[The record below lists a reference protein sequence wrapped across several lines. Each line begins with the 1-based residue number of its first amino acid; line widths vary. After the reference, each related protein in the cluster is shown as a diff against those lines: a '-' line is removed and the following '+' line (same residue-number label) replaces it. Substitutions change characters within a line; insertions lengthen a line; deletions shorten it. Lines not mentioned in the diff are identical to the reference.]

1 MISQGDRLVR
11 LKIFLATWAW
21 GFVALGADSFHAQV
35 KVEEYRYQRRLTS
48 DEQQWIEERFKKMRL
63 EEKVGQM
70 FMVSVPTAFFN
81 IESEGFKELRQRV
94 LEQRVGG
101 IILQP
106 GEVYEA
112 AVLTDRLQELSRYP
126 LLVAAEVEAGTGMVL
141 RGATTFPWNMAVGAT
156 AEPTLAQQQGEAVA
170 QEARVLGVNMLLAPV
185 AEAAH
190 YGPTDSIN
198 VRSYGDDP
206 TQVAQYVAAFV
217 RGAQRYG
224 VMAVAKFFPGYA
236 RASAPA
242 GSGFTALGAARAQLE
257 ASEFVPFR
265 SAVAEGVGG
274 IMVGHIAVPGIDPT
288 PLPTNPAAGSLPAS
302 LSPVV
307 VSDVLRHDMKFD
319 GLILTDS
326 LHHSSLV
333 SSFKGASAVIHAIK
347 AGVDLIVTPV
357 NTEEAIRAVMDAV
370 RQGDIKQEQIDQS
383 VRRILT
389 AKMRLGL
396 PYQRFAGIGIMD
408 SFIARSELQQI
419 AHTIARK
426 SITLVRND
434 RGLIPL
440 QAAAVRSIFHIV
452 VTNTDINA
460 SERQTIGR
468 VLTTELQRK
477 IRQVDRIVLD
487 TTTPVERLP
496 TIVNVARGADLVIVS
511 LFIRPQPDG
520 PIATLPA
527 TGATLLR
534 QLVESERPL
543 IVISFGSPY
552 LLLDVPTIPTYLCA
566 FGDARESIHSQMAVA
581 RALFREIPIS
591 GKLPVALPGL
601 YPRGHGVV
609 IELQETRKD

>member
-1 MISQGDRLVR
+1 MISQVGRLVH
-11 LKIFLATWAW
+11 LGIFLAAWAL
-21 GFVALGADSFHAQV
+21 GLAALGAASFHAQI

-101 IILQP
+101 IIVQP

-156 AEPTLAQQQGEAVA
+156 ADPTLAQQQGEAVA
-170 QEARVLGVNMLLAPV
+170 QEARVLGINMLLAPV

-206 TQVAQYVAAFV
+206 MQVAQYVAAFV

-236 RASAPA
+236 RATASA
-242 GSGFTALGAARAQLE
+242 GSGFNALGAARAQLD

-288 PLPTNPAAGSLPAS
+288 PLPISSTAGSLPAS

-307 VSDVLRHDMKFD
+307 VSEVLRRDMKFD

-326 LHHSSLV
+326 LQHSSLV

-396 PYQRFAGIGIMD
+396 PYQRFAGIDIMD

-434 RGLIPL
+434 RDLIPL
-440 QAAAVRSIFHIV
+440 QAAVRSIFHIV

-460 SERQTIGR
+460 SERQSIGR
-468 VLTTELQRK
+468 TLTAELQRK

-487 TTTPVERLP
+487 TTTPVERVP

-527 TGATLLR
+527 IGATLLR
-534 QLVESERPL
+534 QLVESERAL
-543 IVISFGSPY
+543 IVISFGNPY

-609 IELQETRKD
+609 IQLQETRKD

>member
-1 MISQGDRLVR
+1 MRSLVCRLVHIG
-11 LKIFLATWAW
+11 IFLLAWAL
-21 GFVALGADSFHAQV
+21 GVAALGAASFHAQI

-48 DEQQWIEERFKKMRL
+48 DEQQWIDERFKKMRL

-70 FMVSVPTAFFN
+70 FMISVPTSFLN

-112 AVLTDRLQELSRYP
+112 AVLVDRLQELSRYP
-126 LLVAAEVEAGTGMVL
+126 LFVAAEVEAGTGMVL
-141 RGATTFPWNMAVGAT
+141 RGATNFPWNMAVGAT
-156 AEPTLAQQQGEAVA
+156 GDPMLAQQQAEAVA

-185 AEAAH
+185 AEAVH
-190 YGPTDSIN
+190 YEPTDSIN

-206 TQVAQYVAAFV
+206 AQVAQYVAAFV

-236 RASAPA
+236 RASVPT
-242 GSGFTALGAARAQLE
+242 SGGFMTLGAARDQLE
-257 ASEFVPFR
+257 AAEFVPFR
-265 SAVAEGVGG
+265 SAIAEGVGG
-274 IMVGHIAVPGIDPT
+274 VMVGHIAVPSVDPT
-288 PLPTNPAAGSLPAS
+288 PLSAGSTAGSLPAS
-302 LSPVV
+302 LSAVV
-307 VSDVLRHDMKFD
+307 VSDVLRRGMKFD
-319 GLILTDS
+319 GLLLTDS
-326 LHHSSLV
+326 LQHGSLA
-333 SSFKGASAVIHAIK
+333 SFKGASAVIQAIK
-347 AGVDLIVTPV
+347 AGVDVIVMPV
-357 NTEEAIRAVMDAV
+357 NTDEAIRAVMDAV
-370 RQGDIKQEQIDQS
+370 RQGEIKQEQIDQS

-396 PYQRFAGIGIMD
+396 PYQRFAGIDILD

-434 RGLIPL
+434 RGLVPL
-440 QAAAVRSIFHIV
+440 QAATLRSIFHIV
-452 VTNTDINA
+452 VTNTDTNA
-460 SERQTIGR
+460 SERQSIGR
-468 VLTTELQRK
+468 MLTAELQRK

-487 TTTPVERLP
+487 TTTPVERVP
-496 TIVNVARGADLVIVS
+496 TIVNVARGAELVIVS
-511 LFIRPQPDG
+511 LFIRPQLDG
-520 PIATLPA
+520 ATATLPA
-527 TGATLLR
+527 VGATLLR
-534 QLVESERPL
+534 QLAESERPL

-552 LLLDVPTIPTYLCA
+552 LLLDAPTIPTYLCA
-566 FGDARESIHSQMAVA
+566 FGDARESIYSQVAVA

-601 YPRGHGVV
+601 YPRGHGLV
-609 IELQETRKD
+609 IEFQGTRKD